1 MKIPSARSW
10 YIVALN
16 HLFSL
21 KNFNLII
28 LPIVNSDQRNTN
40 NCLDLSNQR
49 IKMNVIEVE
58 DHISMKYEI
67 KRRLGKGA
75 YGIVWKA
82 VEKQTG
88 EVVAVK
94 KIFDAFRNR
103 TDAQRTFREIMF
115 LQEFGDH
122 DNIVKLLNVIRAQN
136 DKDIYLVFEYMDTD
150 LHAVIKKG
158 NLLKE
163 IHKRYVMY
171 QLLKATKY
179 LHSGN
184 VIHRDQKPSNILLD
198 TDCFVKLCD
207 FGLARSLYQIQED
220 SGNPALTEYVATRWY
235 RAPEILLG
243 SSRYTKGVDMWSIG
257 CILGEMLLG
266 KPLFPGTSTINQ
278 IERIMSAIPHPS
290 PEDILSIKSEYGAS
304 VIQRMLLRPSV
315 SLEELLQPS
324 VPSDALDLVCRLL
337 VFNPDKRL
345 TAEQALQHPYV
356 SKFHNPAKEPA
367 LDYDVILPVDDD
379 VQLSVVQY
387 RNKLYEM
394 ILEKRTTRRM
404 PRHVQPKPR
413 KKDESALG
421 CKSGDHGRQWPN
433 EKDKERSEPVPL
445 ADDCGGDRGVKNLH
459 CKTEHQAV
467 HPVISVQAP
476 APVSTQPALE
486 KTSPTANAVMGK
498 TTYNPITHVANG
510 FVRSPGGPP
519 HFFNSSSSAV
529 NTNQMS
535 SETVTAPRPEGSNSN
550 IVSMEQ
556 ILQRGRSAPASRT
569 RSFSLTLSSPQNNPL
584 VRRDEPSVS
593 SVICV
598 TSARL
603 NQRSQSQ
610 TQDARPPP
618 PRFSKKVFQSNAN
631 VAAAGDPRAKLGSYS
646 QAYGTINK
654 TELDNLMRSRH
665 QH

>member
-1 MKIPSARSW
+1 
-10 YIVALN
+10 
-16 HLFSL
+16 
-21 KNFNLII
+21 
-28 LPIVNSDQRNTN
+28 
-40 NCLDLSNQR
+40 
-49 IKMNVIEVE
+49 MNVTEVE

-67 KRRLGKGA
+67 QRRLGKGA

-82 VEKQTG
+82 VDRQTG

-122 DNIVKLLNVIRAQN
+122 ANIIKLLNVIRAQN
-136 DKDIYLVFEYMDTD
+136 DNDIYLVFEYMDTD

-158 NLLKE
+158 NLLKD
-163 IHKRYVMY
+163 IHKRYVMH

-179 LHSGN
+179 MHSGN

-220 SGNPALTEYVATRWY
+220 AGNPALTEYVATRWY
-235 RAPEILLG
+235 RPPEILLG

-278 IERIMSAIPHPS
+278 IEKIMSAIPYPS
-290 PEDILSIKSEYGAS
+290 PEDVLSIRSEYGAS
-304 VIQRMLLRPSV
+304 VIQRMLLRPQV
-315 SLEELLQPS
+315 PLEDLLQPS
-324 VPSDALDLVCRLL
+324 VPPDALDLVCRLL

-345 TAEQALQHPYV
+345 TAEQALQHLYV
-356 SKFHNPAKEPA
+356 SRFHNPDKEPG
-367 LDYDVILPVDDD
+367 LDHAVILPVDDD

-387 RNKLYEM
+387 RNKLYKM
-394 ILEKRTTRRM
+394 ILENRTTRRM
-404 PRHVQPKPR
+404 LRNIQPRPK
-413 KKDESALG
+413 KKEEPVSGSG
-421 CKSGDHGRQWPN
+421 CDSGDHG
-433 EKDKERSEPVPL
+433 KERPNGKNKGGPEPVPL
-445 ADDCGGDRGVKNLH
+445 AGDGGGDLWVKSLH
-459 CKTEHQAV
+459 DKTEHQAAR
-467 HPVISVQAP
+467 PVITIPTPV
-476 APVSTQPALE
+476 PVSTLPALE
-486 KTSPTANAVMGK
+486 NTSPAASPVMGK

-510 FVRSPGGPP
+510 FVKSLAGPP
-519 HFFNSSSSAV
+519 HYFRSGTASRKLEQ
-529 NTNQMS
+529 QMS
-535 SETVTAPRPEGSNSN
+535 VENVTVLPAEGANGN
-550 IVSMEQ
+550 TVSMEQ
-556 ILQRGRSAPASRT
+556 ILQRGRSAPVSHN
-569 RSFSLTLSSPQNNPL
+569 RSFSLTLSHPQNNPL

-593 SVICV
+593 SGICV

-610 TQDARPPP
+610 TREARPP
-618 PRFSKKVFQSNAN
+618 PRFSKKVFQSKAN
-631 VAAAGDPRAKLGSYS
+631 VVAAGDPRAKLGSYS

-654 TELDNLMRSRH
+654 TELDNLMKY
-665 QH
+665 QQ

>member
-1 MKIPSARSW
+1 
-10 YIVALN
+10 
-16 HLFSL
+16 
-21 KNFNLII
+21 
-28 LPIVNSDQRNTN
+28 
-40 NCLDLSNQR
+40 
-49 IKMNVIEVE
+49 MNITEVE

-75 YGIVWKA
+75 YGIVWKGLDR
-82 VEKQTG
+82 QTG

-158 NLLKE
+158 NLLKDV
-163 IHKRYVMY
+163 HKRYVMY

-220 SGNPALTEYVATRWY
+220 AGNPELTEYVATRWY

-243 SSRYTKGVDMWSIG
+243 STRYTKGVDMWSIG

-278 IERIMSAIPHPS
+278 IEKILSSIPHPS
-290 PEDILSIKSEYGAS
+290 PEDVRSIKSEYGDS
-304 VIQRMLLRPSV
+304 VIKRMLLRPPV
-315 SLEELLQPS
+315 SLGDLLLQSASP
-324 VPSDALDLVCRLL
+324 DALDLVCRLL

-345 TAEQALQHPYV
+345 TAEQALEHPYV
-356 SKFHNPAKEPA
+356 SRFHNAAKEPS

-379 VQLSVVQY
+379 VQLSVGQY

-394 ILEKRTTRRM
+394 ILERRTTRRV
-404 PRHVQPKPR
+404 PRHIEPR
-413 KKDESALG
+413 QRQTRQVEPRQRQKEEPVSGSESD
-421 CKSGDHGRQWPN
+421 SGDCMNERPN
-433 EKDKERSEPVPL
+433 EKDTGGPEPHQAKGDV
-445 ADDCGGDRGVKNLH
+445 GGDLGVENPH
-459 CKTEHQAV
+459 DKTEHQAP
-467 HPVISVQAP
+467 HPVISKPTRA
-476 APVSTQPALE
+476 AVSTQPTLE
-486 KTSPTANAVMGK
+486 KTSPSASPVMGT
-498 TTYNPITHVANG
+498 TTYNPITHIANS
-510 FVRSPGGPP
+510 FVKSPARPP
-519 HFFNSSSSAV
+519 HYFHSSTLAA
-529 NTNQMS
+529 NTKLVQSN
-535 SETVTAPRPEGSNSN
+535 ETGPVSPAEGSNGN

-556 ILQRGRSAPASRT
+556 ILQRGRSAPAGRT
-569 RSFSLTLSSPQNNPL
+569 RSFSLTLSCPQNNPL
-584 VRRDEPSVS
+584 VRREEHSVS
-593 SVICV
+593 SGLCV

-610 TQDARPPP
+610 ATEAGPPP
-618 PRFSKKVFQSNAN
+618 PRFSKKVFQSTAN
-631 VAAAGDPRAKLGSYS
+631 VGSAGDPRAKLGSYS

-654 TELDNLMRSRH
+654 TQLENLMRSRH
-665 QH
+665 QQ